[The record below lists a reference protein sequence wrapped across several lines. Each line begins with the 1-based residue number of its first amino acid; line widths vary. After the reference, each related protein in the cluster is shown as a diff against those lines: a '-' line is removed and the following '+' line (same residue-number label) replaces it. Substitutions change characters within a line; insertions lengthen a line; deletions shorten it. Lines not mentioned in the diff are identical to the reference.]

1 MEESKSRI
9 RLKKYLWPDEIKAR
23 RTKRV
28 RTGLI
33 VLAIVMSFS
42 FGFVLSAAFIQPAAV
57 DTTKLT
63 RLQQIMDVLESN
75 WYFGSEHS
83 DLKDEMIN
91 DAIKG
96 MLTELG
102 DKYTTYF
109 TKEELK
115 AFSDSINLGYEGIG
129 VSFFDNNGTFIVD
142 KVFKDSPADKSGVQS
157 GDIIFKVDG
166 TEVTGKTSE
175 ELVTLVK
182 GAAGSKVTIVF
193 KRGTEE
199 ISKEITRGNISHT
212 AFGTILAGNIG
223 YIELS
228 SFGETSSAEFK
239 TYLEEF
245 KTAGVKKIII
255 DLRNNG
261 GGSLNALVG
270 IASNFIP
277 ANEVILQQ
285 KFVDGSIEYDKSY
298 GTAIDTYDKIII
310 LVNNNSA
317 SASEVLT
324 AALQEKAG
332 AIVVGKTTYGKGLV
346 QTLKEFSDGSA
357 LKYTQA
363 AWLSPNGNSIQ
374 GVGVVPNVDI
384 SLHPVLTHSF
394 YEFTGDESFAP
405 DSVSSAVKDAQLCL
419 DFMGYAVDRTDGY
432 YSVAT
437 ETAVNAFKTE
447 MGLTADGILNK
458 DVLSSLQAAMVRT
471 WYLNKTTKDT
481 QMNKALELM
490 NE

>member
-1 MEESKSRI
+1 MEETKSRI

-23 RTKRV
+23 RTKRIRV
-28 RTGLI
+28 GLI

-42 FGFVLSAAFIQPAAV
+42 FGFVLSAAFIQPKAV
-57 DTTKLT
+57 DTTKLE

-91 DAIKG
+91 DAISG
-96 MLTELG
+96 MLTQLG

-142 KVFKDSPADKSGVQS
+142 KVFKGSPAENAGVQS
-157 GDIIFKVDG
+157 GDIIYKVDG
-166 TEVTGKTSE
+166 TDVTGKTSD

-182 GAAGSKVTIVF
+182 GTAGSKVTVIF
-193 KRGTEE
+193 KRGTQE
-199 ISKEITRGNISHT
+199 ITKEITRGQISNT
-212 AFGTILAGNIG
+212 AYGSILSGNIG

-228 SFGETSSAEFK
+228 SFGDTSSNEFK
-239 TYLEEF
+239 AYLQDF
-245 KTAGVKKIII
+245 KDKGVKKIII

-261 GGSLNALVG
+261 GGSLSALVG

-285 KFVDGSIEYDKSY
+285 KFVDGSIETDKSY
-298 GTAIDTYDKIII
+298 GTIIDTYDKIII
-310 LVNNNSA
+310 LVNANSA

-346 QTLKEFSDGSA
+346 QTMSMFSDGSA

-363 AWLSPNGNSIQ
+363 AWLSPNGKSIQ
-374 GVGVVPNVDI
+374 GVGVVPNVEV

-394 YEFTGDESFAP
+394 YEFTGDETFAP
-405 DSVSSAVKDAQLCL
+405 DSVSPAVKDAQLCL

-432 YSVAT
+432 YSVIT
-437 ETAVNAFKTE
+437 EKAVNKFKLE
-447 MGLTADGILNK
+447 MGMTADGILNK
-458 DVLSSLQAAMVRT
+458 EVLSSLQSAMIRT
-471 WYLNKTTKDT
+471 WYLNKAAKDL
-481 QMNKALELM
+481 QMIKALELM